1 MFCGH
6 SFQNPPKRPI
16 DKDVYGTKLE
26 SNSKHTSEANYQT
39 TEAKRRK
46 KTNDA
51 LNDTQMEVKGHLQTN
66 EMASENAASV
76 SYHLETKSEKPQLNM
91 KMSPCVFCHS
101 SKETEVCSK
110 TKLSCFNKRCFC
122 WGICVFR

>member
-6 SFQNPPKRPI
+6 SFQNSLKRPI

-51 LNDTQMEVKGHLQTN
+51 SNDTKMEVNGHLQTN

-76 SYHLETKSEKPQLNM
+76 SCHSESEKPQLNL
-91 KMSPCVFCHS
+91 KTSPCVFCHS
-101 SKETEVCSK
+101 SKETEVRSK
-110 TKLSCFNKRCFC
+110 PNFFC
-122 WGICVFR
+122 LYR